1 MAAGPPVDFC
11 DDPSIWQIRRRLAV
25 GIGLVVLLAASVGG
39 WAATAKLSGSVIA
52 QGLIVVDSNVKK
64 VQHPTGG
71 VVGAILVKNGDR
83 VSIGNTVMRLDDTQ
97 TRANLGVV
105 VSQLVQLIG
114 RKARL
119 ETERDDAETIVF
131 PSGFEESDPE
141 APFIAAGERRLFE
154 ARRIAK
160 NGQKSQLRE
169 RIGQYKVEI
178 DGLVVQR
185 AAKDAELRLMRE
197 ELARVNEMVV
207 RDLLPVTRQ
216 LSAQRDVTRLEG
228 EIGMV
233 VSQAARATGQISEIE
248 LQIIGLDQTQQSD
261 AIKDLREMEARI
273 AELSERRTAAMD
285 QLQRVDLK
293 APQSGIVHDLA
304 VHTVGGVIGAS
315 ELVMTIVPDEDMLA
329 IEVRVSNAD
338 IDQITV
344 GQRAVLRFVAFNQRT
359 TPEITGMVTRVGA
372 DISKDQ
378 QSGSVYYIV
387 RILPRDEEMEKVKK
401 LHLVPGMPV
410 ESYVQTAERTA
421 LSYLTKP
428 FADQI
433 SRAFREE

>member
-1 MAAGPPVDFC
+1 MASVPVSDYR
-11 DDPSIWQIRRRLAV
+11 DDPSVGQIRRRLAT
-25 GIGLVVLLAASVGG
+25 GIGLVGLLAASVGG
-39 WAATAKLSGSVIA
+39 WAATAKLAGSVMA
-52 QGLIVVDSNVKK
+52 QGLVVVDSNVKK

-83 VSIGNTVMRLDDTQ
+83 VSIGDVVMRLDDTQ

-119 ETERDDAETIVF
+119 EAERDDAEAIIF
-131 PSGFEESDPE
+131 PARFEESDPE

-178 DGLVVQR
+178 DGLAVQR
-185 AAKDAELRLMRE
+185 AAKEAELRLMRE
-197 ELARVNEMVV
+197 ELSRVNDMVA

-216 LSAQRDVTRLEG
+216 LSAQRDITRLDG

-233 VSQAARATGQISEIE
+233 VSQAGRAAGQISEIE
-248 LQIIGLDQTQQSD
+248 LQIIGLDQAQQSD
-261 AIKDLREMEARI
+261 AIKDLREIEARI
-273 AELSERRTAAMD
+273 AEFSERRTAALD
-285 QLQRVDLK
+285 QLQRVDLRS
-293 APQSGIVHDLA
+293 PQSGVVHDLA

-315 ELVMTIVPDEDMLA
+315 ESVMTIVPDEDILA
-329 IEVRVSNAD
+329 IEVRVANVD
-338 IDQITV
+338 IDQITI

-359 TPEITGMVTRVGA
+359 TPEVVGLVTQVGA

-378 QSGSVYYIV
+378 QSGTVYYVV
-387 RILPRDEEMEKVKK
+387 RILPLDEEQEKVKK
-401 LHLVPGMPV
+401 LRLVPGMPV
-410 ESYVQTAERTA
+410 EAHVQTEERTV

-428 FADQI
+428 FSDQI
-433 SRAFREE
+433 SRAFQEQ

>member
-1 MAAGPPVDFC
+1 MSSVPKIENDN
-11 DDPSIWQIRRRLAV
+11 DPSIWQVRRRLA
-25 GIGLVVLLAASVGG
+25 IGLGLVALLVGSVGG

-83 VSIGNTVMRLDDTQ
+83 ISVGDVVMRLDDTQ
-97 TRANLGVV
+97 TRANLGIV

-119 ETERDDAETIVF
+119 EAERDDAEVVVF
-131 PSGFEESDPE
+131 PAGFEESDPE
-141 APFIAAGERRLFE
+141 APAIASGERRLFE

-178 DGLVVQR
+178 EGLVVQR
-185 AAKDAELRLMRE
+185 AAKETELQLMRE
-197 ELARVNEMVV
+197 ELARVSEMV
-207 RDLLPVTRQ
+207 RRFLLPTTRQ
-216 LSAQRDVTRLEG
+216 LSAQRDLARLEG
-228 EIGMV
+228 EAGMV
-233 VSQAARATGQISEIE
+233 ISQAARSAGQISEIE

-261 AIKDLREMEARI
+261 AIKDLREIEARI
-273 AELSERRTAAMD
+273 AELSERRVAAMD
-285 QLQRVDLK
+285 QLQRIDLR
-293 APQSGIVHDLA
+293 APQSGLVHDLA

-315 ELVMTIVPDEDMLA
+315 ELVMTIVPDDDVLA
-329 IEVRVSNAD
+329 IEARVANND
-338 IDQITV
+338 IDQITI
-344 GQRAVLRFVAFNQRT
+344 GQRAMLRFVAFNQRT
-359 TPEITGMVTRVGA
+359 TPEINGTVTRIGA

-378 QSGSVYYIV
+378 QSGNVYYVV
-387 RILPRDEEMEKVKK
+387 RILPLDEDLEKVRK

-410 ESYVQTAERTA
+410 EAYVQTGERTA

>member
-1 MAAGPPVDFC
+1 MSSAPIIDHR
-11 DDPSIWQIRRRLAV
+11 DDPSIWQVRRRLLAGV
-25 GIGLVVLLAASVGG
+25 ALVTLLAASVGG
-39 WAATAKLSGSVIA
+39 WAGIARLSGSVIA

-71 VVGAILVKNGDR
+71 VVGGILVKNGDR
-83 VSIGNTVMRLDDTQ
+83 VAAGDVVMRLDDTQ
-97 TRANLGVV
+97 TRANLGIV
-105 VSQLVQLIG
+105 VSQLVQLVG

-119 ETERDDAETIVF
+119 EAERDDADAIVF
-131 PSGFEESDPE
+131 PVGFEESDPE
-141 APFIAAGERRLFE
+141 APVIAAGERRLFE
-154 ARRIAK
+154 ARRTAK
-160 NGQKSQLRE
+160 NGQKAQLRE

-178 DGLVVQR
+178 EGLVVQR
-185 AAKDAELRLMRE
+185 AAKEAELGLMRE
-197 ELARVNEMVV
+197 ELSRVTQMVV
-207 RDLLPVTRQ
+207 RDLLPITRQ

-228 EIGMV
+228 EAGMV
-233 VSQAARATGQISEIE
+233 VSQAARAAGQISEIE

-261 AIKDLREMEARI
+261 AIKDLREIEARI
-273 AELSERRTAAMD
+273 AELSERRVAAID

-293 APQSGIVHDLA
+293 APESGIVHDLA

-315 ELVMTIVPDEDMLA
+315 ELVMTIVPDDDVLA
-329 IEVRVSNAD
+329 IEVRVANVD
-338 IDQITV
+338 IDQISI

-359 TPEITGMVTRVGA
+359 TPEIVGTVTRIGA

-378 QSGSVYYIV
+378 QSGAVYYVV
-387 RILPRDEEMEKVKK
+387 RVLPLNEELEKVKK

-410 ESYVQTAERTA
+410 EAYVQTAERTA

-428 FADQI
+428 FVDQI